1 MALRKI
7 SFVLLMFDKVLS
19 LKELQWVKAI
29 VLNSELWKLLFL
41 CGEYQGNQV
50 AVAMRQLTTI
60 KDFGT
65 IPQLEGQ
72 HLTET
77 PMIHFSTISSAFLEK
92 IKHTISLW
100 KYQEKPFH
108 DRSKLKP
115 RVFLM
120 HVFHGFT
127 SPPSH
132 SCFLFC
138 GQFSPLPLDLL
149 CCLFPRSFILTFCLP
164 AVSSGYLPG
173 VLYSHGC
180 PLYFALY
187 FWDWEFAQCIYLL
200 FVLWA
205 LWWLPTNF

>member
-1 MALRKI
+1 MSESHCIKLRIMETFI
-7 SFVLLMFDKVLS
+7 SMWGISRESSGCCYETIND
-19 LKELQWVKAI
+19 
-29 VLNSELWKLLFL
+29 
-41 CGEYQGNQV
+41 YQGFWNNTSV
-50 AVAMRQLTTI
+50 GGA
-60 KDFGT
+60 
-65 IPQLEGQ
+65 
-72 HLTET
+72 T
-77 PMIHFSTISSAFLEK
+77 PHRNPNDTLQYNFFSFSWEN
-92 IKHTISLW
+92 HTISLW

-180 PLYFALY
+180 PLSFALY

-205 LWWLPTNF
+205 LWWLPTNFWY